1 MPNNHCLLLFQK
13 NSWYTEPEPARQRP
27 KVSFSFEDTTIG
39 DVESILS
46 DSSFETMSKSSTIDA
61 LNKEVVYAEVVK
73 VKGGKPEEAEE
84 NSNEVNCNVHSSY
97 TFTVTSSPQSPQP
110 QELAYAEISFQVD
123 Q

>member
-13 NSWYTEPEPARQRP
+13 NWYTEPEPARQRP

-46 DSSFETMSKSSTIDA
+46 DSSVETISKSSTIDA
-61 LNKEVVYAEVVK
+61 LNENVLYAEVVK
-73 VKGGKPEEAEE
+73 VKGGKPEETEE
-84 NSNEVNCNVHSSY
+84 NSNEVNVHSSY